1 MQLFTYKIKCIKDKN
16 HRMILPSNVSSIC
29 IQHFQSSMLIKKCY
43 SNNLCILKGLYNY
56 YYLYYVHETVQHN
69 MHIIQGIKKTIK
81 LQNT

>member
-1 MQLFTYKIKCIKDKN
+1 MVCWLAVNY
-16 HRMILPSNVSSIC
+16 
-29 IQHFQSSMLIKKCY
+29 Y
-43 SNNLCILKGLYNY
+43 YYY